1 MSQVPPL
8 ANRAAMIVKLI
19 SEGRDYAQVIA
30 ADPNISRKDLF
41 DAVMFA
47 LRMKRG
53 RAPSEAYVQR
63 LAAIRAKCP
72 RAYEKWTFDEDEQL
86 RSMHARGMP
95 VEEIAE
101 VLQRQ
106 VSAIRSRLLKFSI
119 AEGDLKVTQQA
130 SLALTVEAKQA
141 R

>member
-1 MSQVPPL
+1 MVAGGCEYTQV
-8 ANRAAMIVKLI
+8 M
-19 SEGRDYAQVIA
+19 A
-30 ADPNISRKDLF
+30 ADPTVSKKDLF
-41 DAVMFA
+41 DAVMLA
-47 LRMKRG
+47 LRMRMDEVLSG
-53 RAPSEAYVQR
+53 AHAQR
-63 LAAIRAKCP
+63 LAAIKAKRP
-72 RAYEKWTFDEDEQL
+72 RAYEKWNSDEDEQL